1 MELSLEMLSLGLS
14 LLIGFGSTLIASP
27 FGRRYMKASGLVGVD
42 QQKEDKPELASSGGI
57 VVLFGFLTAV
67 CFYIG
72 LNSLLGNFGLNLGLV
87 LAALA
92 SISIISLIG
101 LMDDIYVISKSD
113 EGVKREGLSQDVK
126 ALLVL
131 PASFPLIAVGAGSW
145 SMNLPIVGLINWG
158 LVYPLFLLPIGLL
171 FVANVINMLEGVNG
185 LATGLS
191 MITAGSLGVMGFLT
205 GSVEAGVIGS
215 ILASC
220 LAGFMVFN
228 YYPASFLPGDSLTYA
243 CGAGIFSAMII
254 GDLEKFGVMIFV
266 LWFFEFFLKLRSRF
280 NAHSWG
286 VLQSDGSLESQ
297 HDKIYSLTHVFM
309 RLGMTE
315 KGIVNSLLVLQILIC
330 GVSGFLYYNFLI

>member
-1 MELSLEMLSLGLS
+1 MELSLELLSLGLS

-27 FGRRYMKASGLVGVD
+27 FGRRYMNASGLVGVD
-42 QQKEDKPELASSGGI
+42 QQKRDKPELASSGGI

-67 CFYIG
+67 CFFIG
-72 LNSLLGNFGLNLGLV
+72 LNSLVGNIGLNLSLV

-101 LMDDIYVISKSD
+101 LMDDIYVINKSD

-126 ALLVL
+126 ALLVI

-145 SMNLPIVGLINWG
+145 TMNLPILGSINWG
-158 LVYPLFLLPIGLL
+158 LIYPLFLLPIGLL

-191 MITAGSLGVMGFLT
+191 MITSGSLGIMGFLT
-205 GSVEAGVIGS
+205 GGMEAGVIGS

-220 LAGFMVFN
+220 LAGFMIFN

-254 GDLEKFGVMIFV
+254 GDLEKFGVMIFA
-266 LWFFEFFLKLRSRF
+266 LWFIEFFLKLRSKF

-286 VLQSDGSLESQ
+286 ILQDDGSLKNQ
-297 HDKIYSLTHVFM
+297 HDSIYSLTHVFM
-309 RLGMTE
+309 RLGMSE
-315 KGIVNSLLVLQILIC
+315 RAIVNSLLLLQTAIC
-330 GVSGFLYYNFLI
+330 LTAGFLYYNFAI

>member
-1 MELSLEMLSLGLS
+1 MEISLEILSLGLS
-14 LLIGFGSTLIASP
+14 LLLGFGSTLIGSP

-42 QQKEDKPELASSGGI
+42 QQKESKPELASSGGI

-72 LNSLLGNFGLNLGLV
+72 LNSLIGASSLNLSLV

-92 SISIISLIG
+92 SIAIISLIG
-101 LMDDIYVISKSD
+101 FMDDIYVISKSKD
-113 EGVKREGLSQDVK
+113 GVKREGLSQDVK
-126 ALLVL
+126 ALLVV

-145 SMNLPIVGLINWG
+145 TMNLPVIGSINWG
-158 LVYPLFLLPIGLL
+158 LLYPLFLLPIGLL

-191 MITAGSLGVMGFLT
+191 MITSGSLGIMGFLT
-205 GSVEAGVIGS
+205 GSPEAGIIGS

-220 LAGFMVFN
+220 LAGFMIFN

-243 CGAGIFSAMII
+243 CGAGIFSAMVI

-266 LWFFEFFLKLRSRF
+266 LWFIEFFLKLRSRF

-286 VLQSDGSLESQ
+286 ILQEDGSLKNQ
-297 HDKIYSLTHVFM
+297 HDRIYSLTHVFM
-309 RLGMTE
+309 SLGMSE
-315 KGIVNSLLVLQILIC
+315 RGIINSLLLLQTVIC
-330 GVSGFLYYNFLI
+330 VVSGFFYYNFVI